1 MQPSAGHEPRRQ
13 PRFASPLPFRHRAR
27 ARIHVARARVPGI
40 LLAIAL
46 VALVLAVA
54 PAAAGTVAVLL
65 SSDADEYKEAL
76 RGFKEAA
83 GHQVVAVY
91 DMEADPDQARKLLAD
106 IERKV
111 KPDLIFAV
119 GTWALQA
126 VAGRTDIPIVYAMV
140 LNPPSLVGVGVKN
153 VTGASMNV
161 PVEQP
166 LRVLKQLGPQV
177 KRIGVIYN
185 KARTGYLVKEAEAV
199 ARDEGLQLVAREVAS
214 PKEVLPALES
224 LQDGI
229 DALWILP
236 DETILAQAVVQQMLL
251 FSYRRKIPV
260 LGLSDRH
267 AQMGALLSLSFA
279 SSEDIGRQAGEAAKA
294 VLAGKAPGQIPYTTA
309 RKTNLVVNLKAA
321 QKLGV
326 EIPRPVVARA
336 TSVIQ

>member
-1 MQPSAGHEPRRQ
+1 
-13 PRFASPLPFRHRAR
+13 
-27 ARIHVARARVPGI
+27 V
-40 LLAIAL
+40 LLAVLVMGLAL
-46 VALVLAVA
+46 AAVA
-54 PAAAGTVAVLL
+54 PAGAANVAVLL
-65 SSDADEYKEAL
+65 SSDADEYKDAV
-76 RGFKEAA
+76 RGFKETS
-83 GHQVVAVY
+83 GHQIVAVY
-91 DMEADPDQARKLLAD
+91 DMEADPDQGKKLLVD

-126 VAGRTDIPIVYAMV
+126 VAGRTEIPIVYAMV
-140 LNPPSLVGVGVKN
+140 LNPPSLLGAAVKN

-177 KRIGVIYN
+177 KRIGLIYS

-199 ARDEGLQLVAREVAS
+199 AREEGLQLVAREVAS

-279 SSEDIGRQAGEAAKA
+279 SSEDIGRQAGEIAKA
-294 VLAGKAPGQIPYTTA
+294 VLGGKAAGQIPYTTA

>member
-1 MQPSAGHEPRRQ
+1 MVGLSAW
-13 PRFASPLPFRHRAR
+13 A
-27 ARIHVARARVPGI
+27 VARAEAGGI
-40 LLAIAL
+40 
-46 VALVLAVA
+46 
-54 PAAAGTVAVLL
+54 AVLL
-65 SSDADEYKEAL
+65 SSDADEYKDAL
-76 RGFKEAA
+76 RGFKESA
-83 GHQVVAVY
+83 GHQVAAVF
-91 DMEADPDQARKLLAD
+91 DMEADPDQGRKLLGD

-126 VAGRTDIPIVYAMV
+126 VAGKTDVPVVYAMV
-140 LNPPSLVGVGVKN
+140 LNPPSLLGAAAKGL
-153 VTGASMNV
+153 TGASMNV

-166 LRVLKQLGPQV
+166 LRTLKQLGPHV
-177 KRIGVIYN
+177 KRIGVIFN
-185 KARTGYLVKEAEAV
+185 RSRTGYLVKEAEAV
-199 ARDEGLQLVAREVAS
+199 ARDEGLQLVPREVAS

-279 SSEDIGRQAGEAAKA
+279 SSEDIGRQAGETAKA
-294 VLAGKAPGQIPYTTA
+294 VLGGKNPGQIPYTTA

-321 QKLGV
+321 QKLGL

>member
-1 MQPSAGHEPRRQ
+1 
-13 PRFASPLPFRHRAR
+13 
-27 ARIHVARARVPGI
+27 
-40 LLAIAL
+40 LLA
-46 VALVLAVA
+46 VLFVAVA
-54 PAAAGTVAVLL
+54 IVWAGPAAAANVAVLL

-76 RGFKEAA
+76 RGFRETAA
-83 GHQVVAVY
+83 GHQIVGVY
-91 DMEADPDQARKLLAD
+91 DMDADPDLGRKLLGD
-106 IERKV
+106 IERKA

-119 GTWALQA
+119 GTWALQV
-126 VAGRTDIPIVYAMV
+126 VAGKTEVPVVYAMV
-140 LNPPSLVGVGVKN
+140 LNPPSVLGTAAKN

-166 LRVLKQLGPQV
+166 LRALKQLGPQI

-185 KARTGYLVKEAEAV
+185 KARTGYLVREAEAV
-199 ARDEGLQLVAREVAS
+199 AREEGLALVVREVAS
-214 PKEVLPALES
+214 AKEVVPALES

-229 DALWILP
+229 DALWIVP

-279 SSEDIGRQAGEAAKA
+279 SSEDIGRQAGEAARA
-294 VLAGKAPGQIPYTTA
+294 VLGGKAAGQIPYTTA
-309 RKTNLVVNLKAA
+309 RKTNFIVNLKAA

-326 EIPRPVVARA
+326 EIPRQVVTRA